1 MKRKTPFLESALLL
15 LVLVI
20 FTALN
25 ISAGLQSNLISFDS
39 LTALPPGVTVP
50 ARAAAD
56 EHGRSPATPTLLP
69 TFLPAGAP
77 PPAAAPALLPEVI
90 GFSVLNRPIS
100 VIAFPAAAGLS
111 QAVILING
119 IHGDETNAAPLLE
132 SLMSGL
138 DGGALALPAALAL
151 YVIPEMNPDGVA
163 DNRRLNTN
171 GVDLN
176 RNWQT
181 YDWRTNIELSA
192 TERLAAGGG
201 PQPFS
206 EPETRA
212 ARDWLLSLRDQ
223 YPGGLTVVYFHAAFA
238 PDGLVSPGAHFVN
251 GQELADTPSRLVGEA
266 LAEAAGYRYYNFWP
280 GGYHVTGDAST
291 WAVANGIRALTVEL
305 PTHDSL
311 TEAELKN
318 LHEAIVT
325 VINWLAFK

>member
-1 MKRKTPFLESALLL
+1 MKRTTPLLESALLL
-15 LVLVI
+15 LVLVAV
-20 FTALN
+20 TALN
-25 ISAGLQSNLISFDS
+25 IQAGVKSNLTSFDTLS
-39 LTALPPGVTVP
+39 AFAPAVT
-50 ARAAAD
+50 
-56 EHGRSPATPTLLP
+56 
-69 TFLPAGAP
+69 
-77 PPAAAPALLPEVI
+77 APALLPSGEPRSTPATPSLPSHSHTPTPLPPHSHTPFVI
-90 GFSVLNRPIS
+90 GFSSLNRPIS
-100 VIAFPAAAGLS
+100 VITFPAAAGPP
-111 QAVILING
+111 QALILING
-119 IHGDETNAAPLLE
+119 IHGDETNVAPVLDA
-132 SLMSGL
+132 LMSGL

-192 TERLAAGGG
+192 SERLAGGG
-201 PQPFS
+201 GLQPFS

-212 ARDWLLSLRDQ
+212 VRDWLLSLRDQ

-251 GQELADTPSRLVGEA
+251 GQELADTPSRLVGEV

-280 GGYHVTGDAST
+280 GDYYVTGDAST
-291 WAVANGIRALTVEL
+291 WAVANGLRALTVEL
-305 PTHDSL
+305 PTHDPL
-311 TEAELKN
+311 TEAEAKN

-325 VINWLAFK
+325 VINWLAIK